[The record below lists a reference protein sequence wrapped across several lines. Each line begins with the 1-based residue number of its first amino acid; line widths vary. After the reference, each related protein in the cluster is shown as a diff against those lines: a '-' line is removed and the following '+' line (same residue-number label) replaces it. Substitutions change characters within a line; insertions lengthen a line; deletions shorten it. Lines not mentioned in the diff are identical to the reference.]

1 MVNKLFIGIVIWLIS
16 FSGFSQSLISYITV
30 NPDNVYIGQP
40 VQLKVSVYSSTWFTK
55 GIDLG
60 NIQVDGAL
68 TVYFRSVSNSRDF
81 NGKKY
86 AGVDFYYNLFP
97 TKDGT
102 ITVPAIDINVES
114 PKEGGYKGIKH
125 SIKTKPKSIEV
136 KGVPLG
142 YDPNNWLVATS
153 LNVTEKWLTSIQN
166 VKVGDVIQR
175 SISRAAGGTLSEFI
189 PKTVWDSVVG
199 VSIYPQRPSINTNK
213 SKTGVSSSR
222 NETVSYLFEKEGEI
236 TIPAIE
242 YLYWNSGNKKFYRK
256 QIDSITLTVKP
267 NADLAML
274 ATIKKSLQK
283 EKEGATIEETEAPFL
298 IFGMTAKEFA
308 KNVIFLIIGSFLFIT
323 LFKILRRKYK
333 NYKIKRLQS
342 EGYTF
347 KNVIRAIEKKDFLTF
362 LNVVNTWLRKVNY
375 KKESL
380 NEFVSEY
387 GSEELKTVL
396 STMNDSYF
404 NQQKSIHTNSF
415 KVLIKSLKNARK
427 SFITQQAKINKGKT
441 TKNWLN
447 PLSID

>member
-102 ITVPAIDINVES
+102 IKVPVIEINVES

-142 YDPNNWLVATS
+142 YDPNYWLVATS
-153 LNVTEKWLTSIQN
+153 LNVTEKWLTSLQN

-189 PKTVWDSVVG
+189 PKTVWDSVIG
-199 VSIYPQRPSINTNK
+199 VSIYPQRPSINTKK

-323 LFKILRRKYK
+323 LFNISRRKYK

-347 KNVIRAIEKKDFLTF
+347 RNVIRAIEKKDFLTF

-415 KVLIKSLKNARK
+415 KVLMKNLKNARK

>member
-1 MVNKLFIGIVIWLIS
+1 MVNKLFIGIVIWGIS
-16 FSGFSQSLISYITV
+16 FSGFSQSLISYIKV
-30 NPDNVYIGQP
+30 NPNNVYIGQP

-68 TVYFRSVSNSRDF
+68 TVYFRSVSNSRSF

-102 ITVPAIDINVES
+102 ITVPAIDINLES

-125 SIKTKPKSIEV
+125 SIKTKPESIEV

-153 LNVTEKWLTSIQN
+153 LNVTEKWLTSHQN

-189 PKTVWDSVVG
+189 PKTVWDSIVG
-199 VSIYPQRPSINTNK
+199 VSIYPKRPSINTNK

-222 NETVSYLFEKEGEI
+222 SETVSYLFEKEGVI

-256 QIDSITLTVKP
+256 QIDSISLTVKP

-283 EKEGATIEETEAPFL
+283 EKEIATIEETEAPFL

-323 LFKILRRKYK
+323 LFKISRRKYK

-342 EGYTF
+342 ESYTF
-347 KNVIRAIEKKDFLTF
+347 RNVIRAIEKKDFLTF

-415 KVLIKSLKNARK
+415 KVLMKSLKNARK